1 MGAGPVSAASTVATV
16 GLLVSIAAGLGG
28 YAYGIDQGKALE
40 KGRQDAQALQD
51 IKGQLTAHT
60 NLIKQSGAA
69 SRSLRQA
76 TALREQANEAT
87 SKEMSDALTSTA
99 ENRAGCVFPAR
110 VMHDLAAARARA
122 AEAAALGT
130 GGALPAANSG
140 PAAER

>member
-40 KGRQDAQALQD
+40 KGRQDSQALQD
-51 IKGQLTAHT
+51 IKGQLTAHA
-60 NLIKQSGAA
+60 NLVKQSGAA

-76 TALREQANEAT
+76 MALREQANEAT

-99 ENRAGCVFPAR
+99 GDRAGCVFPAR

-140 PAAER
+140 AAAER